1 MTDMVTIAG
10 GAARVLQ
17 WLLLVLALLLAG
29 PALNVALGRATL
41 SGDWRT
47 ASHRAVGL
55 APDPAT
61 HHEAIVQV
69 YAGRAFG
76 WRGAFS
82 DHTWLAAKPANAD
95 SYTRYEVI
103 GWYGGGGRSV
113 VSIASSRAPDAEW
126 YGATPRL
133 VRDLR
138 GAQAEAVLAKL
149 PQAVLSYGNPRFYSA
164 WPGPNSN
171 TFVAHLGRAIPEL
184 RLAMPSTAVGKD
196 YLPGWHFFARTPS
209 GTGWQVSL
217 LGLLGIAVGL
227 DEGIEIDVLGM
238 VIGVDVLRPAL
249 KLPGIGR
256 VPDW

>member
-1 MTDMVTIAG
+1 MMTIASG
-10 GAARVLQ
+10 VARVVQ
-17 WLLLVLALLLAG
+17 WVLLVLVLLLAG
-29 PALNVALGRATL
+29 PALNVALGRASL
-41 SGDWRT
+41 GGDWRT
-47 ASHRAVGL
+47 ASHRPAGL

-61 HHEAIVQV
+61 HREAIVQV
-69 YAGRAFG
+69 YAGHAFG

-95 SYTRYEVI
+95 RYTRYEVI

-113 VSIASSRAPDAEW
+113 VSIADSRAPDAEW
-126 YGATPRL
+126 YGAPPRI
-133 VRDLR
+133 VRDVR

-149 PQAVLSYGNPRFYSA
+149 PQAVSSYGSPRAYSA

-171 TFVAHLGRAIPEL
+171 TFVAHVGREIPEL

-196 YLPGWHFFARTPS
+196 YLPPGHFFARTPS

-217 LGLLGIAVGL
+217 LGLAGIAVGL
-227 DEGIEIDVLGM
+227 DEGVEIDLLGM
-238 VIGVDVLRPAL
+238 VFGVDLRRPAL